1 VNNGR
6 FKERRRRLAESCDG
20 GVIAVPGQ
28 DCGGSVSPNFV
39 YLTGLAE
46 PRGTLL
52 LIPEGG
58 WVRQART
65 PGSDYLRGRKLESIM
80 FLPPSDPLKRR
91 WGEDG
96 VATLDSEDAVSL
108 GVDAL
113 LPVSALDEVLRT
125 LLSRDPRFGVV
136 RAAPAADTVAD
147 SPAAALAS
155 RIRERMFG
163 VAIRD
168 DTSIVIAMRMI
179 KDADEIRAIERAATV
194 TAEAFAAAREVAAA
208 GMREYEV
215 EAELIRVY
223 RRHGGIHAFDPIVAG
238 GPRAGILHYRRND
251 AVLRAGELLLVDSG
265 CSLDGY
271 AADVTRTW
279 SPGGT
284 MTARQQE
291 VYDAVLRAEKAAI
304 DACRPG
310 RTLDE
315 VHKTALDVLTEAGF
329 GESFPHGTS
338 HHLGLETHDASEIL
352 TPLAPGMVITVEPG
366 VYLDAEGIGVR
377 IEDDILVTEKG
388 PRILT
393 ASIPK

>member
-1 VNNGR
+1 MSRER
-6 FKERRRRLAESCDG
+6 FTERRLRLRESSDG

-28 DCGGSVSPNFV
+28 GSGESVSANFL

-52 LIPEGG
+52 LIPGGG

-65 PGSDYLRGRKLESIM
+65 PGSDYLRGRKLESIL

-96 VATLDSEDAVSL
+96 VATLDSEDAGSL

-113 LPVSALDEVLRT
+113 LPVSSFDDVLDS
-125 LLSRDPRFGVV
+125 LLTRDSRLSIV
-136 RAAPAADTVAD
+136 RADA
-147 SPAAALAS
+147 AAALLATK
-155 RIRERMFG
+155 IRGRMFG
-163 VAIRD
+163 VTIRD
-168 DTSIVIAMRMI
+168 DTASVTAMRMI
-179 KDADEIRAIERAATV
+179 KDADEIRAIERAAAV
-194 TAEAFAAAREVAAA
+194 TAEAFAVAREVATA

-215 EAELIRVY
+215 EAEMIRIY
-223 RRHGGIHAFDPIVAG
+223 RRHGGVHAFDPIVAG
-238 GPRAGILHYRRND
+238 GARAGILHYRRND

-279 SPGGT
+279 SPDGG

-291 VYDAVLRAEKAAI
+291 VYDAVLRAEQAAI

-315 VHKTALDVLTEAGF
+315 VHRTAHEVLTEAGF
-329 GESFPHGTS
+329 GDAFPHGTS

-377 IEDDILVTEKG
+377 IEDDILVTEG
-388 PRILT
+388 APRILT
-393 ASIPK
+393 ESIPK